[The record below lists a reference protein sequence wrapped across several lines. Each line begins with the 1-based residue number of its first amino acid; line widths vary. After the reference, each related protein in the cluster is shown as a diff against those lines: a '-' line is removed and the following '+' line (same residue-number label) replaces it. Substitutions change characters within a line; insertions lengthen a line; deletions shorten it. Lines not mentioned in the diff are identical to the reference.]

1 MGTLR
6 LKGATS
12 GYTEIKAADAA
23 SNDTIDLSTVV
34 TSANAETLLPDFALT
49 SETYT
54 PPAGAVLETF
64 ASLCDGSSVTV
75 SSGTYSTTDVTAVQ
89 AMNATYADVTGS
101 AITYTPPS
109 DASRVI
115 YEFSFQLGST
125 GSHDIGHFRFYID
138 GVEATDARVSTGGQS
153 FVEYGR
159 TIFKWIISIGSAN
172 AATGAQATWTAGK
185 EMKIQAR
192 AYATANDPKLHAT
205 YYFDGAV
212 SEQFSRP
219 SLTITAIK

>member
-75 SSGTYSTTDVTAVQ
+75 GSGTYSTTDVTAVQ
-89 AMNATYADVTGS
+89 ATGATYADVNGS

-115 YEFSFQLGST
+115 YEFSFQVSST
-125 GSHDIGHFRFYID
+125 SSHDIGHFKFFID
-138 GVEATDARVSTGGQS
+138 GVEATDARFGVSS
-153 FVEYGR
+153 N
-159 TIFKWIISIGSAN
+159 TIPQHYVRYRWIVNIGSAN
-172 AATGAQATWTAGK
+172 ASTGAQATWTTGK
-185 EMKIQAR
+185 EMKIQVR
-192 AYATANDPKLHAT
+192 SYGTGNDVKLHAT
-205 YYFDGAV
+205 YYWDGAV